1 MSISNKLR
9 VAMNPAELFLV
20 ARITAVLLILPAS
33 LKLLS
38 INRITRMLT
47 PRRRRTPPEQ
57 LSPERIT
64 YLCLRALTL
73 FGRIS
78 YRSSCLR
85 RCLLLFHCLRYY
97 GKPVVIHF
105 GVKPSGEDLVGH
117 CWLTVDGALYHDRI
131 EMVSQFT
138 HMFSL
143 PSRSPV
149 TGGPS
154 EERSTIPDLRT
165 VSFDA

>member
-1 MSISNKLR
+1 MSVSNKLR
-9 VAMNPAELFLV
+9 VAMNPAELFLI
-20 ARITAVLLILPAS
+20 ARIATVLLILPAS
-33 LKLLS
+33 LKLLN

-47 PRRRRTPPEQ
+47 PRRTRTPPEQ

-64 YLCLRALTL
+64 YLCLRVLTL

-78 YRSSCLR
+78 YRSNCLR
-85 RCLLLFHCLRYY
+85 RCLLLFHCLRYH

-117 CWLTVDGALYHDRI
+117 CWLTLDGVLYHDRI

-143 PSRSPV
+143 PSPAPV
-149 TGGPS
+149 TGSSS
-154 EERSTIPDLRT
+154 EGRTTSPDLRT